1 MQALS
6 YTQSNQN
13 FKRIIQN
20 EIISK
25 IKSLKQKCLENK

>member
-6 YTQSNQN
+6 YTQNNQN

-25 IKSLKQKCLENK
+25 IKSLKQKCSGNK